1 MKAIIRTKAGKN
13 LSNMQVQEVEQ
24 EELLP
29 HQLRV
34 KMVSSR
40 INPVDLDLMKGMP
53 FLSYKKPQIGGID
66 GAGVVLE
73 CGADTEEFQPGD
85 QVFFYRKFTDIGTWA
100 EEIVINA
107 ADVAK
112 IPQNVGMQEAGA
124 IALPLLTAYDALSQ
138 LEVRPG
144 ERILIHGAAGG
155 VGFQAVQLARKMG
168 LEIVAT
174 AGPGDIEILEKAGVK
189 QIINYRE
196 EDFSEVLNSGEVDY
210 VFDVLG
216 KEVLLKSL
224 ALKPKKVVS
233 VAYVDTDKMSKTGIK
248 MPGILKFIMK
258 LAMGKFRRAA
268 KKHGTQIIGQVTGAN
283 GKMLQEASDLI
294 SQSPFISRNY
304 SQLSLSEIESKG
316 FPEKSIGKVIS
327 FN

>member
-13 LSNMQVQEVEQ
+13 LSNMQVQEVEN
-24 EELLP
+24 EKLLP

-40 INPVDLDLMKGMP
+40 INPVDIDLMKGMP

-66 GAGVVLE
+66 GAGEVIASGSE
-73 CGADTEEFQPGD
+73 ARNFQAGD

-107 ADVAK
+107 SDVAK
-112 IPQNVGMQEAGA
+112 IPHNVSIEEAGA

-138 LEVRPG
+138 LGAKAG
-144 ERILIHGAAGG
+144 ERILIHGAGGG
-155 VGFQAVQLARKMG
+155 VGFQAVQLAKKMG
-168 LEIVAT
+168 LRLVAT
-174 AGPGDIEILEKAGVK
+174 TGPKDVEVLEKAGVE

-196 EDFSEVLNSGEVDY
+196 ADFSEVLKVGELDY

-216 KEVLLKSL
+216 KETLLKSL
-224 ALKPKKVVS
+224 ELRPKKVVS

-248 MPGILKFIMK
+248 MPGILTFILKMS
-258 LAMGKFRRAA
+258 MGKFRRVA
-268 KKHGTQIIGQVTGAN
+268 KKQGVQIIGQVTGAD
-283 GKMLQEASDLI
+283 GKMLQAASDMI
-294 SQSPFISRNY
+294 SASPFISRSY
-304 SQLSLSEIESKG
+304 QQLSLSEIESKG

-327 FN
+327 FS

>member
-29 HQLRV
+29 HQVRV

-40 INPVDLDLMKGMP
+40 INPVDIDLMKGMP
-53 FLSYKKPQIGGID
+53 FLNYKKPQIGGID
-66 GAGVVLE
+66 GAGEVIAS
-73 CGADTEEFQPGD
+73 GAKVQNFQAGD

-112 IPQNVGMQEAGA
+112 IPENVSTKEAGA
-124 IALPLLTAYDALSQ
+124 IALPLLTAFDALTQ
-138 LEVRPG
+138 LEAKTD

-155 VGFQAVQLARKMG
+155 VGFQAVQLAKKMG
-168 LEIVAT
+168 LKLVAT
-174 AGPGDIEILEKAGVK
+174 AGPKDVEILEKAGVE

-196 EDFSEVLNSGEVDY
+196 ADFSEVLETGELDY

-233 VAYVDTDKMSKTGIK
+233 VAYVDTEKMGKTGIK

-258 LAMGKFRRAA
+258 LAMGKFRRVA
-268 KKHGTQIIGQVTGAN
+268 KKHGVQIIGQVTGAN
-283 GKMLQEASDLI
+283 GKMLQAASDML
-294 SQSPFISRNY
+294 SESPFISRSY
-304 SQLSLSEIESKG
+304 QELSLSEIESKG
-316 FPEKSIGKVIS
+316 FPEKSVGKLILFS
-327 FN
+327 